1 MTATQTLPAA
11 QARVLFVHAHPDDE
25 SIMNGGTMAA
35 LAASGAH
42 VALVTATRGE
52 GGEVIGELQDRLE
65 GNRAELAAHR
75 EQELARALEIL
86 GVSDHA
92 FLGDGERGGADER
105 LPSRRFEDSGMAWGP
120 DGHAV
125 APDDMVPEALCA
137 ATVSEAAGYLVNII
151 RRIRPQLVIT
161 YSSGGGYG
169 HPDHVRMHE
178 ATVAAVAQLKDTA
191 DEVATLLF
199 FDTPAEAAA
208 AAFDPQAPGFEL
220 TGFAPAESIPTI
232 AAEAPIAV
240 YQNVDDVIGA
250 KSLAMAAHRT
260 QITVAGQFFALSNGI
275 GQQIMDVECYT
286 DAAYP
291 GPEPAPYAPVD
302 NVLDAVTV
310 PVTSRPYPQ
319 PAEGGADEDPATTA
333 SGAATTTS
341 GAAGG
346 GTAAGSAAGSGA
358 PGAAAG
364 SAEPASRPKTGAA
377 AMIHAI
383 LVGALI
389 GVLGSFQHLNATA
402 WTLGGQE
409 IIAPW
414 GLALALALSTAGL
427 WHIGALYRSTS
438 LMVLTAAIIC
448 MVAFLFT
455 QQSILPGADLIV
467 AAYLRSIVWLIAP
480 MAIAAVLAFTLPAL
494 RAPTRR

>member
-1 MTATQTLPAA
+1 MSATQTLPAA

-25 SIMNGGTMAA
+25 SIMTGGTMAA

-52 GGEVIGELQDRLE
+52 GGEVIGELQERLE

-75 EQELARALEIL
+75 EQELAQALEIL

-137 ATVSEAAGYLVNII
+137 APVSEAAGYLVNVI
-151 RRIRPQLVIT
+151 RRVRPQLVIT

-178 ATVAAVAQLKDTA
+178 ATVAACQRVEGTA

-199 FDTPAEAAA
+199 FDTPADAAA
-208 AAFDPQAPGFEL
+208 DAFDPQAPGFEL
-220 TGFAPAESIPTI
+220 TGFAAAESIPTI

-240 YQNVDDVIGA
+240 AQDVDAVIGA

-275 GQQIMDVECYT
+275 GQKVMDVECYT
-286 DAAYP
+286 DASYP
-291 GPEPAPYAPVD
+291 GPEPAPYALVD
-302 NVLDAVTV
+302 NVLDAVIM
-310 PVTSRPYPQ
+310 PVETHAYPA
-319 PAEGGADEDPATTA
+319 PDGSGTDDAIASTA
-333 SGAATTTS
+333 S
-341 GAAGG
+341 
-346 GTAAGSAAGSGA
+346 A

-364 SAEPASRPKTGAA
+364 AATAAGTGAAKADTEPAGRPRTGAA
-377 AMIHAI
+377 AIIHAI
-383 LVGALI
+383 LVGLLI

-402 WTLGGQE
+402 WELGGQQ

-414 GLALALALSTAGL
+414 GLALALALSTAGM
-427 WHIGALYRSTS
+427 WHIAALYRSTS
-438 LMVLTAAIIC
+438 LMVLCAAIIC
-448 MVAFLFT
+448 MVSFLFT
-455 QQSILPGADLIV
+455 QQGLLPGADLIV
-467 AAYLRSIVWLIAP
+467 AAYLRSIVWLVAP
-480 MAIAAVLAFTLPAL
+480 MGIAAVLAFTLPSL
-494 RAPTRR
+494 KVPKRS

>member
-1 MTATQTLPAA
+1 MSATQTLPAA

-25 SIMNGGTMAA
+25 SIMTGGTMAA

-52 GGEVIGELQDRLE
+52 GGEVIGELRERLE

-137 ATVSEAAGYLVNII
+137 APVSEAAGYLVNVI
-151 RRIRPQLVIT
+151 RRVRPQLVIT

-178 ATVAAVAQLKDTA
+178 ATVAACQRVEGTA
-191 DEVATLLF
+191 DEVAALLF
-199 FDTPAEAAA
+199 FDTPADAAA
-208 AAFDPQAPGFEL
+208 DAFDPQAPGFEL

-240 YQNVDDVIGA
+240 AQDVDAFIGA

-275 GQQIMDVECYT
+275 GQKVMDIECYT

-291 GPEPAPYAPVD
+291 GPGPAPYAPVD
-302 NVLDAVTV
+302 NVLDAVIV
-310 PVTSRPYPQ
+310 PVETHAYPT
-319 PAEGGADEDPATTA
+319 PAGTGTDDANAAAA
-333 SGAATTTS
+333 SGAG
-341 GAAGG
+341 GAAGAASTAG
-346 GTAAGSAAGSGA
+346 TGAATAAGA
-358 PGAAAG
+358 GAARADTESPG
-364 SAEPASRPKTGAA
+364 RPKTSAA
-377 AMIHAI
+377 AIIHAI
-383 LVGALI
+383 LVGLLI

-402 WTLGGQE
+402 WELGGQQ
-409 IIAPW
+409 IIVPW
-414 GLALALALSTAGL
+414 GLALSLALSTAGM
-427 WHIGALYRSTS
+427 WHIAALYRSTS
-438 LMVLTAAIIC
+438 LMVLCAAVIC
-448 MVAFLFT
+448 MVSFLFT
-455 QQSILPGADLIV
+455 QQGLLPGADLIV
-467 AAYLRSIVWLIAP
+467 AAYLRSIVWLVAP
-480 MAIAAVLAFTLPAL
+480 MGIAAVLAFTLPAL
-494 RAPTRR
+494 KTPKRS

>member
-1 MTATQTLPAA
+1 MSATQTLPAA

-25 SIMNGGTMAA
+25 SIMTGGTMAA

-52 GGEVIGELQDRLE
+52 GGEVIGELQERLE

-75 EQELARALEIL
+75 EQELAQALEIL

-92 FLGDGERGGADER
+92 FLGDGERGGADEH
-105 LPSRRFEDSGMAWGP
+105 LPARRFEDSGMAWGP

-137 ATVSEAAGYLVNII
+137 APVSEAAGYLVNVI
-151 RRIRPQLVIT
+151 RRVRPQLVIT

-178 ATVAAVAQLKDTA
+178 ATVAACQRVEGTA

-199 FDTPAEAAA
+199 FDTPADAAA
-208 AAFDPQAPGFEL
+208 DAFDPQAPGFEL

-240 YQNVDDVIGA
+240 AQDVDAVIGA

-275 GQQIMDVECYT
+275 GQKIMDVECYT

-302 NVLDAVTV
+302 NVLDAVIV
-310 PVTSRPYPQ
+310 PVETHAYPT
-319 PAEGGADEDPATTA
+319 PAGTGIDDANAATA
-333 SGAATTTS
+333 SGA
-341 GAAGG
+341 
-346 GTAAGSAAGSGA
+346 
-358 PGAAAG
+358 GAAAG
-364 SAEPASRPKTGAA
+364 AATAGAAGTGGAADDEAPARPKTGAA
-377 AMIHAI
+377 AIIHAI
-383 LVGALI
+383 LVGLLI

-402 WTLGGQE
+402 WELGGQQ

-414 GLALALALSTAGL
+414 GLALALALSTAGM
-427 WHIGALYRSTS
+427 WHIAALYRSTS
-438 LMVLTAAIIC
+438 LMVLCAAIIC

-455 QQSILPGADLIV
+455 QQGLLPGADLIV
-467 AAYLRSIVWLIAP
+467 AAYLRSIVWLVAP
-480 MAIAAVLAFTLPAL
+480 MGIAAVLAFTLPSL
-494 RAPTRR
+494 KVPKRS

>member
-1 MTATQTLPAA
+1 MSATQTLPAA

-25 SIMNGGTMAA
+25 SIMTGGTMAA

-52 GGEVIGELQDRLE
+52 GGEVIGELQERLE

-75 EQELARALEIL
+75 EQELAQALEIL
-86 GVSDHA
+86 GVNDHA
-92 FLGDGERGGADER
+92 FLADGERGGADER

-125 APDDMVPEALCA
+125 PPDDMVPEALCA
-137 ATVSEAAGYLVNII
+137 APVSEAAGYLVNVI
-151 RRIRPQLVIT
+151 RRVRPQLVIT

-178 ATVAAVAQLKDTA
+178 ATVAACRRVEGTA

-199 FDTPAEAAA
+199 FDTPADAAA
-208 AAFDPQAPGFEL
+208 DAFDPQAPGFDL
-220 TGFAPAESIPTI
+220 TGFASAESIPTI

-240 YQNVDDVIGA
+240 AHDVDAVIGA

-275 GQQIMDVECYT
+275 GQKVMDVECYT

-291 GPEPAPYAPVD
+291 GPEPAPYALVD

-310 PVTSRPYPQ
+310 PVETRAYPT
-319 PAEGGADEDPATTA
+319 PDGSGTDDATAATA
-333 SGAATTTS
+333 SAAH
-341 GAAGG
+341 
-346 GTAAGSAAGSGA
+346 GA
-358 PGAAAG
+358 PGAASTAGTGAVTAAGAG
-364 SAEPASRPKTGAA
+364 SARAGTESPGRPKTGAA
-377 AMIHAI
+377 AIIHAI
-383 LVGALI
+383 LVGLLI

-402 WTLGGQE
+402 WELGGQQ

-414 GLALALALSTAGL
+414 GLALALALSTAGM
-427 WHIGALYRSTS
+427 WHIAGLYRSTS
-438 LMVLTAAIIC
+438 LMVLCAAIIC
-448 MVAFLFT
+448 MVSFLFT
-455 QQSILPGADLIV
+455 QQGLLPGADLIV
-467 AAYLRSIVWLIAP
+467 AAYLRSIVWLVAP
-480 MAIAAVLAFTLPAL
+480 MGIAAVLAFMLPSL
-494 RAPTRR
+494 KAPKRS

>member
-1 MTATQTLPAA
+1 MSATQTLPAA

-25 SIMNGGTMAA
+25 SIMTGGTMAA

-52 GGEVIGELQDRLE
+52 GGEVIGELQERLE

-75 EQELARALEIL
+75 EQELAQALEIL

-137 ATVSEAAGYLVNII
+137 APVSEAAGYLVNVI
-151 RRIRPQLVIT
+151 RRVRPQLVIT

-178 ATVAAVAQLKDTA
+178 ATVAACQRVEGTA

-199 FDTPAEAAA
+199 FDTPADAASD
-208 AAFDPQAPGFEL
+208 AFDPQAPGFEL

-240 YQNVDDVIGA
+240 AQDVDAVIGA

-275 GQQIMDVECYT
+275 GQKIMDVECYT
-286 DAAYP
+286 DASYP
-291 GPEPAPYAPVD
+291 GPEPAPYALVD
-302 NVLDAVTV
+302 NVLDAVIM
-310 PVTSRPYPQ
+310 PVETHAYPA
-319 PAEGGADEDPATTA
+319 PDGSGTDDATASTASAAGGAAGAASTA
-333 SGAATTTS
+333 GTGAASTAGTGAATPDTES
-341 GAAGG
+341 
-346 GTAAGSAAGSGA
+346 
-358 PGAAAG
+358 PG
-364 SAEPASRPKTGAA
+364 RPKTGAA
-377 AMIHAI
+377 AIIHAI
-383 LVGALI
+383 LVGLLI

-402 WTLGGQE
+402 WELGGQQ

-414 GLALALALSTAGL
+414 GLALALALSTAGM
-427 WHIGALYRSTS
+427 WHIAALYRSTS
-438 LMVLTAAIIC
+438 LMVLCAAIIC
-448 MVAFLFT
+448 MVSFLFT
-455 QQSILPGADLIV
+455 QQGLLPGADLIV
-467 AAYLRSIVWLIAP
+467 AAYLRSIVWLVAP
-480 MAIAAVLAFTLPAL
+480 MGIAAVLAFTLPSL
-494 RAPTRR
+494 KVPKRS